1 MAGAGYPN
9 ILVLEYALGGDAH
22 IETLARLARPD
33 IAVVTTI
40 GPAHLQYLKTV
51 EAVAEH
57 KGALIRA
64 VPPGGLVILGDNH
77 PLVDRLQA
85 MARAPVVRV
94 PGRGIDLAVAI
105 ARVIARRLEN
115 PDLAVHAALARS
127 EERRVGK
134 EGRWSIRGW

>member
-1 MAGAGYPN
+1 MNCDRGFLQTILRYDGWTRSTNLARLWLYATVPLRALKLMAGAGYPN

-57 KGALIRA
+57 KGALRSDEHTSEHQSLMRISYA
-64 VPPGGLVILGDNH
+64 VFCL
-77 PLVDRLQA
+77 
-85 MARAPVVRV
+85 
-94 PGRGIDLAVAI
+94 
-105 ARVIARRLEN
+105 
-115 PDLAVHAALARS
+115 
-127 EERRVGK
+127 
-134 EGRWSIRGW
+134 